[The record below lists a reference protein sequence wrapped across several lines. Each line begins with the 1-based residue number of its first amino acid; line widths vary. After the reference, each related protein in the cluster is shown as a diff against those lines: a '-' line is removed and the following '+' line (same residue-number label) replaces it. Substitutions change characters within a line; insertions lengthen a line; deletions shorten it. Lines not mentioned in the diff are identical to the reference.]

1 MAGAGAQVQQS
12 TPQNTSPAGGPARAD
27 VVLALGALAVFVAA
41 FAASFEWSFR
51 TALFPRIVTVAGAL
65 LTMAFLLSCGVAQV
79 LASRR
84 GAATQAPS
92 DPAGVQLVDEDD
104 AHDHEVEYVYATA
117 GKAAWTQALAWVA
130 SFLLLLWI
138 AGLFIAAA
146 AFAFAYLRW
155 GAARSW
161 RFCAVYAV
169 VLAGVLYLGLDVLL
183 HVPVP
188 DSLLG

>member
-1 MAGAGAQVQQS
+1 MARPDASVGPAAV
-12 TPQNTSPAGGPARAD
+12 PAGSPARAD
-27 VVLALGALAVFVAA
+27 VVLGLGALAVFLAGFLA
-41 FAASFEWSFR
+41 TFEWSFR

-65 LTMAFLLSCGVAQV
+65 LTAGFLLSCAAAQ
-79 LASRR
+79 LRTSRR
-84 GAATQAPS
+84 AVAETPTAPG
-92 DPAGVQLVDEDD
+92 PTTVQLVDEDD

-117 GKAAWTQALAWVA
+117 GKAAWTQAIAWVA
-130 SFLLLLWI
+130 LFLLLLWV
-138 AGLFIAAA
+138 AGLFAAA
-146 AFAFAYLRW
+146 AGFAFAYLRW

-161 RFCAVYAV
+161 LFCVVYAV